1 MLTLYSDKIT
11 KNCQGKSRRE
21 LLKIGSLT
29 LGGLS
34 LPQLLAGQT
43 SSYVKHKTV
52 VMLNMQGGPS
62 QFETFDPK
70 MDVPSEVR
78 SVFGEVKT
86 NIPGV
91 RFGGHFKRLAKMADK
106 MAVVRSYRHG
116 ISDHAKAAMHVAAG
130 GNPTGACM
138 GSLFSRVA
146 GITNTLNGMPA
157 NTLIV
162 PAAVEKKGARKFNS
176 VPSRIANTGKLSSVY
191 GAFDPSS
198 GGDLLNDMKLKVP
211 HHRIMDQLSL
221 SNSLDVL
228 KRKLDSSSAVHQAS
242 SLQQQAIDVLMKGV
256 GEAFDL
262 TNEDPRL
269 IERYDTSHFD
279 VPKATVDKRKN
290 KDAIRGHSP
299 ISLGKQM
306 LLARRLCESGCGFI
320 TVSSPGWDMHGA
332 HEFAITDGM
341 PVLGPAVD
349 KAVSAFIEDIELRG
363 LSEKVLLVI
372 TGEFGR
378 TPKINDKGGRDHWG
392 NLCPLVFVGG
402 GLKMGQVIGASDK
415 KGAEPITN
423 PITSSDLL
431 GTIMHTLFD
440 LGEVRTLANIPRDVQ
455 DVIGSGNP
463 ISELI

>member
-11 KNCQGKSRRE
+11 KNCQSESRRE
-21 LLKIGSLT
+21 LLKIGSLA

-43 SSYVKHKTV
+43 SSYVKDKTV

-70 MDVPSEVR
+70 MDAPSEIR

-162 PAAVEKKGARKFNS
+162 PAAVEGKDARKFNS

-228 KRKLDSSSAVHQAS
+228 KRKLDSSSAVH
-242 SLQQQAIDVLMKGV
+242 
-256 GEAFDL
+256 
-262 TNEDPRL
+262 
-269 IERYDTSHFD
+269 
-279 VPKATVDKRKN
+279 
-290 KDAIRGHSP
+290 
-299 ISLGKQM
+299 
-306 LLARRLCESGCGFI
+306 
-320 TVSSPGWDMHGA
+320 
-332 HEFAITDGM
+332 
-341 PVLGPAVD
+341 
-349 KAVSAFIEDIELRG
+349 
-363 LSEKVLLVI
+363 
-372 TGEFGR
+372 
-378 TPKINDKGGRDHWG
+378 
-392 NLCPLVFVGG
+392 
-402 GLKMGQVIGASDK
+402 
-415 KGAEPITN
+415 
-423 PITSSDLL
+423 
-431 GTIMHTLFD
+431 
-440 LGEVRTLANIPRDVQ
+440 
-455 DVIGSGNP
+455 
-463 ISELI
+463 

>member
-11 KNCQGKSRRE
+11 KNCQSESRRE
-21 LLKIGSLT
+21 LLKIGSLA

-43 SSYVKHKTV
+43 SSYVKDKTV

-70 MDVPSEVR
+70 MDAPSEIR

-162 PAAVEKKGARKFNS
+162 PAAVAGKGARKFNS

-242 SLQQQAIDVLMKGV
+242 LLQQQAIDVLMKGV

-349 KAVSAFIEDIELRG
+349 KAVSAFMEDIELRG